1 MNKYIKDEEFK
12 FEESNLAVSIPLGD
26 QNELTPRENK
36 EETEALES
44 ETVNVEVSSL
54 DSASDLYN
62 DTYYY
67 WKNYLVEVDLS
78 DLN

>member
-12 FEESNLAVSIPLGD
+12 LEESNLAVSIPLGD

-44 ETVNVEVSSL
+44 DSVNVEVSSL
-54 DSASDLYN
+54 DSPSELYN

-67 WKNYLVEVDLS
+67 WKNYPVVVDLS